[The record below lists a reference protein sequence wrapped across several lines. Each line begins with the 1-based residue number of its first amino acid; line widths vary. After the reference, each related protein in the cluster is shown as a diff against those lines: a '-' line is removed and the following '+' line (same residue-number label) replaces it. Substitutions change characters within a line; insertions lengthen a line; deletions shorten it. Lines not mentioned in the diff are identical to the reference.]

1 MAVRDGRRRYG
12 AATGIPLPLLL
23 AALAALPP
31 GDAVAQAVPRTDT
44 PRAGTFRVTFEP
56 VITTWEHEFTDSTRQ
71 RIAASLPTALFVRA
85 ERRVTSFG
93 VDFGITNRI
102 SVGARFPIVRVS
114 TRESFPVDS
123 AGVFLDT
130 AGVRRLDSL
139 RRDTTFAFDSIRG
152 TPRHQRY
159 FAGDFEVEAKY
170 RIFESHSFAL
180 SGALVVRLPTGHLD
194 SPNRLFDLS
203 TGDNQ
208 PDIEVRVAQELTLLD
223 RFWLHGSIRLGRQQ
237 PGERTR
243 RIGPPSTLLIPRAA
257 LATLDWDPG
266 DYVAIYV
273 APMYRF
279 TRTFGVGFT
288 AGYYTQARDRYTYRS
303 AQDSIDVATRLGAP
317 ISASVLDAETA
328 LRWTRLGAAITYAAA
343 DMEGSL
349 SIEQTV
355 SGSGGRVPVATV
367 FRVVMRTS
375 RWPF

>member
-1 MAVRDGRRRYG
+1 MLPPLFALTL
-12 AATGIPLPLLL
+12 AATS
-23 AALAALPP
+23 ATT
-31 GDAVAQAVPRTDT
+31 QAVPRTDT
-44 PRAGTFRVTFEP
+44 PRAGTFRLTFEP

-71 RIAASLPTALFVRA
+71 RIAASLPTAVFVRA
-85 ERRVTSFG
+85 ERRVTSYG

-114 TRESFPVDS
+114 TRESFPRDS
-123 AGVFLDT
+123 AKVFLDT

-139 RRDTTFAFDSIRG
+139 RRHATFAFDSIRG

-159 FAGDFEVEAKY
+159 YAGDFEVEAKY
-170 RIFESHSFAL
+170 RILESHSFAL
-180 SGALVVRLPTGHLD
+180 SSALVVRLPTGHTE

-208 PDIEVRVAQELTLLD
+208 TDIEARVTQELTLFNRL
-223 RFWLHGSIRLGRQQ
+223 WLNGSIRLGRQQ
-237 PGERTR
+237 PGERSR
-243 RIGPPSTLLIPRAA
+243 RIGPPSTLLIPLAA
-257 LATLDWDPG
+257 SATLDWDPG
-266 DYVAIYV
+266 DYAAIDV

-288 AGYYTQARDRYTYRS
+288 AGYYTQGRDRYTFRS
-303 AQDSIDVATRLGAP
+303 MQDSIDVATRLGTP
-317 ISASVLDAETA
+317 ISASVLDAGTA
-328 LRWTRLGAAITYAAA
+328 VRVTRLGAVVTYAAA

-355 SGSGGRVPVATV
+355 SGVGGLVPVATV